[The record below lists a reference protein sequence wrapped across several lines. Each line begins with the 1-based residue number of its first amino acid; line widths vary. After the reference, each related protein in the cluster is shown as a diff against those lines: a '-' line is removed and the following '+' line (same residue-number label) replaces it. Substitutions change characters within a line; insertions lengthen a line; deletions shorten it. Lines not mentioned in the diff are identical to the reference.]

1 MSRYTINNSKSSAQ
15 AILKIVLV
23 FSFNVKSPWYFIQVY
38 KIELVIR
45 SCKKQLLWD
54 FYLR

>member
-45 SCKKQLLWD
+45 SCKKQSLWD